1 MSHARHRSG
10 RVALVGRPNVGKSTL
25 LNCLVGEPIAI
36 VSRSPQTTRDIVR
49 GIVTRGRVQFVF
61 VDTPGLHLA
70 RNRLGQWMNQVA
82 REEAREA
89 DAIALVVE
97 PTADPADLAL
107 AGELPSVPAVLV
119 VNKID
124 RLKDKA
130 ALFPV
135 LAAFANAHPFVATV
149 PISATRADGTDRLL
163 DELAALLPE
172 QPFLFEEGTLSDQPV
187 RLFAAEFVREQIL
200 AHTRQEV
207 PHGVAVAV
215 ERFDEST
222 DVPHIEIAIHVA
234 RPAYKKILI
243 GAGGSMMKR
252 IGTAARVRI
261 ERMLGRKVHLKLW
274 VRATADWMNDPAML
288 RDLGYGRDRSQA
300 P

>member
-1 MSHARHRSG
+1 MSHAKHRSG
-10 RVALVGRPNVGKSTL
+10 RVALVGRPNVGKSSL

-36 VSRSPQTTRDIVR
+36 VSRSPQTTRDVVR
-49 GIVTRGRVQFVF
+49 GILTREHVQYVF
-61 VDTPGLHLA
+61 VDTPGLHRA

-97 PTADPADLAL
+97 PTAHPADLAL
-107 AGELPSVPAVLV
+107 AAELPRVPAVLV
-119 VNKID
+119 INKID

-130 ALFPV
+130 ALLPV
-135 LAAFANAHPFVATV
+135 LAAFAEAHPFVATV
-149 PISATRADGTDRLL
+149 PISATHADGTDRLL
-163 DELAALLPE
+163 DELGALLPQ

-200 AHTRQEV
+200 AHTKHEV

-222 DVPHIEIAIHVA
+222 EVPHIEIAIHVA
-234 RPAYKKILI
+234 REAYKKILI
-243 GAGGSMMKR
+243 GAGGTMMKR
-252 IGTAARVRI
+252 IGSAARVRI

-274 VRATADWMNDPAML
+274 VRATTDWMNDPAKL
-288 RDLGYGRDRSQA
+288 RDLGYGRDGSRAS
-300 P
+300 